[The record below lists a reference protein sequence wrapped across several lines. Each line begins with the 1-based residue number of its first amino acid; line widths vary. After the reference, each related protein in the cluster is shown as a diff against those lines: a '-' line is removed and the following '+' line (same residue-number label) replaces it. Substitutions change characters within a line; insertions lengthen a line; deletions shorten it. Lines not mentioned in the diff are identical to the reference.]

1 MVNWFA
7 VHGTA
12 MNNTNKLVS
21 GDNKGHASALFE
33 AAYNPKGTLPGQ
45 GDFVGAFAAT
55 NLGARALS
63 PTAHA
68 ALRPQVLRVV
78 RCMLYVRRLLP
89 VAYRMCT
96 AHLPNVLR
104 HSGTDLTFAT
114 AGPARVVTT
123 PPLRIVS
130 VAG

>member
-68 ALRPQVLRVV
+68 ALRCACRRCVLCVACCTSSV
-78 RCMLYVRRLLP
+78 AALLHIACAP
-89 VAYRMCT
+89 LASATVC
-96 AHLPNVLR
+96 
-104 HSGTDLTFAT
+104 AT
-114 AGPARVVTT
+114 AALT
-123 PPLRIVS
+123 
-130 VAG
+130 

>member
-63 PTAHA
+63 PTAVARGAAPAGAACGALHAVRPSFVACCIYIACAPLTSPTFCATA
-68 ALRPQVLRVV
+68 AL
-78 RCMLYVRRLLP
+78 
-89 VAYRMCT
+89 T
-96 AHLPNVLR
+96 
-104 HSGTDLTFAT
+104 
-114 AGPARVVTT
+114 
-123 PPLRIVS
+123 
-130 VAG
+130 